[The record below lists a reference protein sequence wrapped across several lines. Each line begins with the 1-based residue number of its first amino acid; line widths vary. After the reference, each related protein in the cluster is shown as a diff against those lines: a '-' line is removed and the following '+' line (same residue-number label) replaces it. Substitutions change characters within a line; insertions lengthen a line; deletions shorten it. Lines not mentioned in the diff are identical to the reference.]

1 MSALDLF
8 FSSFGAQF
16 GLPQSEMEAK
26 VRFFFLTHERKKKK
40 VHFHFK
46 SLSVL
51 LHDGVEQRDT
61 SESYK

>member
-8 FSSFGAQF
+8 FSSFRARF
-16 GLPQSEMEAK
+16 GLSQSEMEAK
-26 VRFFFLTHERKKKK
+26 VRFFILTHERKKK

-46 SLSVL
+46 SLSVS